1 MVHFHFLCSPQVVIG
16 VKVIIFYLSSKG
28 VHFVGAVAGTTEAM
42 INSKNEV
49 VDLCCASC
57 GIAGVDNVKLKKCAC
72 GLVKY
77 CSIACQKY
85 HRSQHKKLCKKR
97 LAELRDIL
105 LFKQPDGSNLGDCP
119 ICCLPL
125 SNELKKSILMNCCCK
140 LICNGCDYTDQKR
153 VIKQGLHPR
162 CPFCR
167 DPTLRTKAEANKQLM
182 KRAKKNDPAALFQM
196 GANCFK
202 EGDYGKALKYYTE
215 AAGLND
221 ARSHYDLSCLYYEGR
236 GIEKDT
242 KKYVYHSEEA
252 AIGGHPM
259 ARYNLGVNEVTNGRF
274 DRAVKHFTIA
284 ANLGEHRSLQVL
296 KDLHAKGNARKED
309 YSDALRAYQAAVDA
323 TKSTEREESEAYY
336 VWLSSLQE

>member
-1 MVHFHFLCSPQVVIG
+1 MA
-16 VKVIIFYLSSKG
+16 
-28 VHFVGAVAGTTEAM
+28 VHFVGAVAGTTTEAM
-42 INSKNEV
+42 INSKNEAG
-49 VDLCCASC
+49 DNTALLCCASC
-57 GIAGVDNVKLKKCAC
+57 GTAGVDDVKLKKCAC

-77 CSIACQKY
+77 CSIACQKN

-97 LAELRDIL
+97 LAELRDKA
-105 LFKQPDGSNLGDCP
+105 LFEQPDGSNLGDCP

-125 SNELKKSILMNCCCK
+125 SNDMKKSIMMHCCCK

-153 VIKQGLHPR
+153 VATKGLHSR

-167 DPTLRTKAEANKQLM
+167 DPAPRTQAEANKQLM

-202 EGDYGKALKYYTE
+202 EGDYDNSWQYHTE

-221 ARSHYDLSCLYYEGR
+221 ARAHHYLSMLYHEGY
-236 GIEKDT
+236 GVEKDM
-242 KKYVYHSEEA
+242 KKYIYHTEEA

-284 ANLGEHRSLQVL
+284 ANLGEHRSLQML

-309 YSDALRAYQAAVDA
+309 YAAALRGYQAAVDA
-323 TKSTEREESEAYY
+323 TKSTEREKAEEATKNGYY
-336 VWLSSLQE
+336 Y